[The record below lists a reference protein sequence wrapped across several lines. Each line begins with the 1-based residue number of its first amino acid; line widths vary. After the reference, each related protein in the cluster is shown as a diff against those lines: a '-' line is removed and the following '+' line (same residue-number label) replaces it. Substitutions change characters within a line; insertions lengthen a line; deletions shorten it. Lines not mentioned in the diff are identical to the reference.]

1 MDDIKY
7 DDYNKNLEKL
17 HNEINELVER
27 EKEYEELK
35 HYFKLCKKECIGFDL
50 KFFKKMG
57 GVKRGLN
64 AKRNQLN
71 IIYTIILLERKK
83 GLKITAYF
91 AKKLIKK
98 FFNVSIKNAELFKY
112 FSCKNN
118 IKICKNVNINTYCK
132 IDEISNL
139 YEYATLK
146 IKDDIFLLK
155 NKKESNN
162 KEEVKKVNIKNI
174 QKISI

>member
-17 HNEINELVER
+17 HNEIAELVKR
-27 EKEYEELK
+27 EEEYEELK
-35 HYFKLCKKECIGFDL
+35 HYFKLCKKECVGFNL

-64 AKRNQLN
+64 AKRKQLN

-118 IKICKNVNINTYCK
+118 IKICKNMNVNTYCK
-132 IDEISNL
+132 LNEINDL

-146 IKDDIFLLK
+146 IDSNIFVINNK
-155 NKKESNN
+155 NNN

-174 QKISI
+174 QKICI